1 MSFGTAYFAPAP
13 LGRDMFMVPKLESD
27 PREFYVDDEKDLSAQ
42 DGAYLH
48 VERAAPGAKQPL
60 DRMRLNRI
68 LNGEQQQQQGDH
80 THPHHHQDGADQ
92 YQQQQQGYPY
102 HDHSPTMQSFH
113 SSTGPIPVSTFPVSP
128 VASLSPMTSSSDGS
142 PVPAG
147 MAPTLA
153 TMSSPLSPMTSF
165 PTMSQPTLM
174 FDDVMPYSYNI
185 PQYHTTQAYPFKHA
199 GNAKPMDSPAFGT
212 EAGNSSNNNSQGHSP
227 QTHHY
232 SSQESDHSDSSPTV
246 LSAFPPTRAM
256 NSLVDHSSYSMPDS
270 PPYSSS
276 SFYHSGQ
283 NQIPSPYSVGSH
295 SPISNGPYFTAY
307 GTPSNFTPTPPT
319 TPPYGYSHTTGA
331 DGSRYPGGPMPMY
344 ADHHFSMPTS
354 QQPTNARA
362 SRPSGRGG
370 RKAPY
375 EPRAARSSEG
385 NANGVTPAPR
395 RFQCHECE
403 KAFPTKGELASHSR
417 CHLTVPAFMCGI
429 CGRPFKRRTD
439 YVRHVRN
446 VHEEVGRYSCA
457 QCGERF
463 GRLDKLKRH
472 DKHGCGNEIKDGSDV

>member
-1 MSFGTAYFAPAP
+1 MSFGTTYFAPTP

-27 PREFYVDDEKDLSAQ
+27 PREFYVDDEKDLTAH

-68 LNGEQQQQQGDH
+68 LNGSSTE
-80 THPHHHQDGADQ
+80 
-92 YQQQQQGYPY
+92 QQGYY

-113 SSTGPIPVSTFPVSP
+113 SAAGPIPVSTFPVSP

-185 PQYHTTQAYPFKHA
+185 PQYHTQAYPFKHA
-199 GNAKPMDSPAFGT
+199 GNAKPMDSSAFGT
-212 EAGNSSNNNSQGHSP
+212 ENGSNNGNNGSNNNQSHSP

-232 SSQESDHSDSSPTV
+232 SSQESDHSDSPTV

-270 PPYSSS
+270 PPYSSQ
-276 SFYHSGQ
+276 SFYHNGQ

-319 TPPYGYSHTTGA
+319 TPPYGYSHTA

-344 ADHHFSMPTS
+344 ADHHFSMPTTS
-354 QQPTNARA
+354 QPAARA
-362 SRPSGRGG
+362 NRPSGARGG

-375 EPRAARSSEG
+375 EPRAARTSADGS
-385 NANGVTPAPR
+385 ATGVTPAPR

-472 DKHGCGNEIKDGSDV
+472 DKHGCGNDIKEGSDV

>member
-1 MSFGTAYFAPAP
+1 MSFGTTTTYFAAPAP

-27 PREFYVDDEKDLSAQ
+27 PREFYVEDDKDLSAQ

-68 LNGEQQQQQGDH
+68 LNGSTTEQQQQGDH
-80 THPHHHQDGADQ
+80 HHHHHQDGTEQ
-92 YQQQQQGYPY
+92 YQQQQGYPY

-113 SSTGPIPVSTFPVSP
+113 SAAGPIPVSTFPVSP

-185 PQYHTTQAYPFKHA
+185 PQYHTQAYPFKHA
-199 GNAKPMDSPAFGT
+199 GNAKPMDPSAFGT
-212 EAGNSSNNNSQGHSP
+212 ETGNGPQGHSP

-232 SSQESDHSDSSPTV
+232 SSQESDHSDSPTY
-246 LSAFPPTRAM
+246 P
-256 NSLVDHSSYSMPDS
+256 MPDS

-276 SFYHSGQ
+276 SFYHNGQ
-283 NQIPSPYSVGSH
+283 SQIPSPYSVGSH

-319 TPPYGYSHTTGA
+319 TPPYGYSHTNA
-331 DGSRYPGGPMPMY
+331 DGSRYPGGAMPMY

-354 QQPTNARA
+354 QPAPRA
-362 SRPSGRGG
+362 SRPSGGHG
-370 RKAPY
+370 SAT
-375 EPRAARSSEG
+375 
-385 NANGVTPAPR
+385 GVTPPPR

-472 DKHGCGNEIKDGSDV
+472 DKHGCGNDIKEGCDE

>member
-1 MSFGTAYFAPAP
+1 MSFGTTYFAPAP

-27 PREFYVDDEKDLSAQ
+27 PREFYVDHDDSKDLAAH
-42 DGAYLH
+42 DGGAYLH

-68 LNGEQQQQQGDH
+68 LNGSSEQQQGDH
-80 THPHHHQDGADQ
+80 QQHQHQHQDG
-92 YQQQQQGYPY
+92 YY

-113 SSTGPIPVSTFPVSP
+113 SAAGPIPVSTFPVSP

-174 FDDVMPYSYNI
+174 FDDVMPYSYNL
-185 PQYHTTQAYPFKHA
+185 PQYHTQAYPFKHA
-199 GNAKPMDSPAFGT
+199 GNAKPMDSSAFGT
-212 EAGNSSNNNSQGHSP
+212 ENGNNNGQSQQGHSP

-232 SSQESDHSDSSPTV
+232 SSQESDHSDSPTV

-256 NSLVDHSSYSMPDS
+256 NSLVDHSSYPTMPDS

-276 SFYHSGQ
+276 SFYHNGQ
-283 NQIPSPYSVGSH
+283 SQIPSPYSVGSH

-319 TPPYGYSHTTGA
+319 TPPYGYSHTGA

-344 ADHHFSMPTS
+344 ADHHFSMATS
-354 QQPTNARA
+354 QQPAPRA
-362 SRPSGRGG
+362 NRPSGGRGG

-375 EPRAARSSEG
+375 EPRTARTSADG
-385 NANGVTPAPR
+385 TNGVTPPPR

-472 DKHGCGNEIKDGSDV
+472 DKHGCGNDIKEGSDEQ

>member
-1 MSFGTAYFAPAP
+1 MSFGATYFAAPTP

-27 PREFYVDDEKDLSAQ
+27 PREFYVDDEKDLAAHQ
-42 DGAYLH
+42 DNGAYLH

-68 LNGEQQQQQGDH
+68 LNGSTEQHQGHHQQ
-80 THPHHHQDGADQ
+80 HQDGTEQ
-92 YQQQQQGYPY
+92 YQQQGYY
-102 HDHSPTMQSFH
+102 HDQSPTMQSFH
-113 SSTGPIPVSTFPVSP
+113 SAGPIPVSTFPVSP

-174 FDDVMPYSYNI
+174 FDEVMPYSYNI
-185 PQYHTTQAYPFKHA
+185 PQYQTQAYPFKHA
-199 GNAKPMDSPAFGT
+199 GNAKPMDSSAFGT
-212 EAGNSSNNNSQGHSP
+212 EQGNNNGNSNGQNNSHSP

-232 SSQESDHSDSSPTV
+232 SSQESDHADSPTV
-246 LSAFPPTRAM
+246 LSAFPPTRTM

-276 SFYHSGQ
+276 SFYHNGQ
-283 NQIPSPYSVGSH
+283 SQIPSPYSVGSH

-319 TPPYGYSHTTGA
+319 TPPYGYSHTAA
-331 DGSRYPGGPMPMY
+331 DGSRYPGGPMQTMY
-344 ADHHFSMPTS
+344 ADHSFAMAPATS
-354 QQPTNARA
+354 QPTTARA

-370 RKAPY
+370 RKTPY
-375 EPRAARSSEG
+375 EPRTARTSTDS
-385 NANGVTPAPR
+385 NGVVTPAPR

-446 VHEEVGRYSCA
+446 VHEEVGRYSCG

-472 DKHGCGNEIKDGSDV
+472 DKHGCGNDIKEGSDV

>member
-27 PREFYVDDEKDLSAQ
+27 PREFYVDDEKDLTAQ
-42 DGAYLH
+42 DGSYLH

-68 LNGEQQQQQGDH
+68 LNGEQQQHQQGDH
-80 THPHHHQDGADQ
+80 AHHHQDGADQ

-113 SSTGPIPVSTFPVSP
+113 SSAGAIPVSTFPVSP

-174 FDDVMPYSYNI
+174 FDEVMPYSYNI

-212 EAGNSSNNNSQGHSP
+212 EAGNNSNNNSQGHSP

-276 SFYHSGQ
+276 SFYHNGQ

-295 SPISNGPYFTAY
+295 SPISN
-307 GTPSNFTPTPPT
+307 
-319 TPPYGYSHTTGA
+319 
-331 DGSRYPGGPMPMY
+331 GPMPMY

-362 SRPSGRGG
+362 SRPSGGRGG

-375 EPRAARSSEG
+375 EPRAARTSEG

-417 CHLTVPAFMCGI
+417 CHLT
-429 CGRPFKRRTD
+429 
-439 YVRHVRN
+439 
-446 VHEEVGRYSCA
+446 
-457 QCGERF
+457 
-463 GRLDKLKRH
+463 
-472 DKHGCGNEIKDGSDV
+472 